1 MKTPNNNRA
10 FLEVE
15 ASVTGQRWQERLDIH
30 SSNTALTISQRHDI
44 PDIVARVMAGRGISA
59 DEAEHFLQPSIRD
72 LMPDPSKFTGMD
84 EAANRVAEAVQ
95 KQEQVAI
102 FGDYDVDGA
111 TSSAVMFRFL
121 KHNGLDPEIYIPD
134 RIFEGYGPNP
144 TAIRE
149 LAERGTKL
157 IIAVDCGSTSFEAF
171 EEAANVGVDV
181 VVFDHHQVGSE
192 LPILEALVNPNRE
205 DDLSGQGHLCA
216 AGVVYLGVVAI
227 NRELRKRGWYG
238 DERPEPDLLQWLDL
252 VATGTICDVV
262 PLKGLNR
269 AFVRRGLSI
278 YHQRTNPGL
287 AALANVAKM
296 NGPASAY
303 HLGFL
308 IGPRINAGGRIGDAA
323 LGARL
328 LTCDDP
334 AEARDI
340 AEQLDMLNSER
351 QRMEVEMLAQADH
364 EAQNEIGDGEGPAV
378 LVTESNNWHPGV
390 VGLLAS
396 RLKDRY
402 RRPVFAIAFDGQGK
416 GAGSGRSISGVDI
429 GAVVRAAVD
438 EGILEKGGGHA
449 MAAGIT
455 VRRERLGD
463 LRSFFESQLASDV
476 AKQRQVSV
484 LKIDG
489 ALSARGADLKLSDL
503 LESAGPYGAGHAQ
516 PVFAFPAHT
525 VRYADT
531 VGANHVRFTI
541 GSADGAQLQGISFRT
556 ADQPLGQALLN
567 GRGKTMHFAGML
579 DVNHWQGQKRI
590 QLRLLDIA
598 HLSAR
603 I

>member
-1 MKTPNNNRA
+1 MKTPSSSRP

-15 ASVTGQRWQERLDIH
+15 SSVTGQRWQERLDLH
-30 SSNTALTISQRHDI
+30 SANTALTISQRHDI
-44 PDIVARVMAGRGISA
+44 PDIVSRVMAGRGISV

-72 LMPDPSKFTGMD
+72 LMPDPSTFTDMD

-95 KQEQVAI
+95 RQEQVAI

-111 TSSAVMFRFL
+111 TSSAVLCRFL
-121 KHNGLDPEIYIPD
+121 NHNGLDPEIYIPD

-149 LAERGTKL
+149 FAERGTKL
-157 IIAVDCGSTSFEAF
+157 VVAVDCGSTSFEAF

-192 LPILEALVNPNRE
+192 LPNVEALVNPNRE

-227 NRELRKRGWYG
+227 NRELRKRGWYS
-238 DERPEPDLLQWLDL
+238 DDRVEPDLLQWLDL

-287 AALANVAKM
+287 AALANVARM

-328 LTCDDP
+328 LTCNDP

-340 AEQLDMLNSER
+340 AEQLDLLNSER
-351 QRMEVEMLAQADH
+351 QRMEVEMLAQADL
-364 EAQNEIGDGEGPAV
+364 EAQNEVAGGEGPAV
-378 LVTESNNWHPGV
+378 LVTESSNWHPGV

-402 RRPVFAIAFDGQGK
+402 RRPVFAIAFDGLGK
-416 GAGSGRSISGVDI
+416 GAGSGRSISGVDL

-455 VRRERLGD
+455 IRREKLGK
-463 LRSFFESQLASDV
+463 LRSFFESELASDV
-476 AKQRQVSV
+476 ARQRQESV
-484 LKIDG
+484 LKVDG

-525 VRYADT
+525 IRYADT

-579 DVNHWQGQKRI
+579 DVNYWQGQKKV
-590 QLRLLDIA
+590 QLRLLDA
-598 HLSAR
+598 AKLSPR

>member
-1 MKTPNNNRA
+1 MKTPSNNRA
-10 FLEVE
+10 FLEVD
-15 ASVTGQRWQERLDIH
+15 ASVTGQRWQERLDVH
-30 SSNTALTISQRHDI
+30 SANTALTISQRYEI
-44 PDIVARVMAGRGISA
+44 PDIVARVMAGRGISV
-59 DEAEHFLQPSIRD
+59 DEAENFLQPSIRD

-95 KQEQVAI
+95 KRQQVAI

-111 TSSAVMFRFL
+111 TSSAVMYRFL
-121 KHNGLDPEIYIPD
+121 QHNGLDPEIYIPD

-157 IIAVDCGSTSFEAF
+157 IISVDCGSTSFEAF
-171 EEAANVGVDV
+171 EEAAKLGVDV
-181 VVFDHHQVGSE
+181 VVFDHHQVGNE
-192 LPILEALVNPNRE
+192 LPNVEALVNPNRE

-227 NRELRKRGWYG
+227 NRELRNRGWYNG
-238 DERPEPDLLQWLDL
+238 SQTEPDLLQWLDL

-287 AALANVAKM
+287 AALANVARM
-296 NGPASAY
+296 SGPASAY

-328 LTCDDP
+328 LTCSDA

-351 QRMEVEMLAQADH
+351 QRMEVEMLAQADL
-364 EAQNEIGDGEGPAV
+364 EAQNEIADGEGPAV
-378 LVTESNNWHPGV
+378 LVTESSKWHPGV

-402 RRPVFAIAFDGQGK
+402 RRPVFAIAFDGLGK
-416 GAGSGRSISGVDI
+416 GAGSGRSISGVDL
-429 GAVVRAAVD
+429 GSVVRAAVD

-463 LRSFFESQLASDV
+463 LRTFFESQLASDV

-525 VRYADT
+525 IRYADT

-541 GSADGAQLQGISFRT
+541 GSADGAQIQGISFRT

-579 DVNHWQGQKRI
+579 DVNHWQGQKRMQI
-590 QLRLLDIA
+590 RLLDVA

>member
-1 MKTPNNNRA
+1 MTSNNNSRA
-10 FLEVE
+10 FLEVSE
-15 ASVTGQRWQERLDIH
+15 SVTGQRWQERLDQRT
-30 SSNTALTISQRHDI
+30 SNVALAISQQLEI
-44 PDIVARVMAGRGISA
+44 PDIVARVLAGRGISLE
-59 DEAEHFLQPSIRD
+59 EAEGFLTPSIRD
-72 LMPDPSKFTGMD
+72 LMPDPSTLTAMD
-84 EAANRVAEAVQ
+84 DAAERIADAVENREHI
-95 KQEQVAI
+95 AI

-111 TSSAVMFRFL
+111 TSSAVMYRFL
-121 KHNGLDPEIYIPD
+121 AHNGLTPEIYIPD

-144 TAIRE
+144 AAIRE
-149 LAERGTKL
+149 LVSRGVKL

-171 EEAANVGVDV
+171 EEAAKLGVDV
-181 VVFDHHQVGSE
+181 VVFDHHQVGTD
-192 LPILEALVNPNRE
+192 LPVSVALVNPNRD

-216 AGVVYLGVVAI
+216 AGVVYLGVVAL
-227 NRELRKRGWYG
+227 NRVLRKRGWYG
-238 DERPEPDLLQWLDL
+238 TKYSEPDLLQWLDL

-278 YHQRTNPGL
+278 YHQRSNVGL
-287 AALANVAKM
+287 AALASVSRM
-296 NGPASAY
+296 NGPAIAS

-328 LTCDDP
+328 LTCEDA

-340 AEQLDMLNSER
+340 AEQLDMLNTER
-351 QRMEVEMLAQADH
+351 QRMEVDMLAQADA
-364 EAQNEIGDGEGPAV
+364 EAQAEIGEGEGPAV
-378 LVTESNNWHPGV
+378 LVTQSENWHPGV

-402 RRPVFAIAFDGQGK
+402 RRPTFAIAFDGNGK
-416 GAGSGRSISGVDI
+416 GAGSGRSIPGVDL

-455 VRRERLGD
+455 VQRSNLGA
-463 LRSFFESQLASDV
+463 LRSYFENALANDV
-476 AKQRQVSV
+476 AKQRDVSV

-503 LESAGPYGAGHAQ
+503 LESAGPYGAGHSQ

-525 VRYADT
+525 IRYADT

-541 GSADGAQLQGISFRT
+541 GSVDGAQLPGISFRT

-567 GRGKTMHFAGML
+567 SRGKTMHFAGQL
-579 DVNHWQGQKRI
+579 DINHWQGQKKV
-590 QLRLLDIA
+590 QLRLLDA
-598 HLSAR
+598 AELSPR

>member
-1 MKTPNNNRA
+1 
-10 FLEVE
+10 
-15 ASVTGQRWQERLDIH
+15 
-30 SSNTALTISQRHDI
+30 
-44 PDIVARVMAGRGISA
+44 
-59 DEAEHFLQPSIRD
+59 
-72 LMPDPSKFTGMD
+72 MD

-157 IIAVDCGSTSFEAF
+157 TIAVDCGSTSFEAF

-328 LTCDDP
+328 LTCNDP

-438 EGILEKGGGHA
+438 EGVLEKGGGHA

-463 LRSFFESQLASDV
+463 LRSFFENQLASDV

-489 ALSARGADLKLSDL
+489 ALSARGADQKLSDL

-567 GRGKTMHFAGML
+567 GRGKTMHFAGIL

>member
-455 VRRERLGD
+455 VRRGRLGD
-463 LRSFFESQLASDV
+463 LRSFFENQLASDV

-579 DVNHWQGQKRI
+579 DVNHWQGQKRV

-598 HLSAR
+598 QLSAR